1 VAGNAQAQAVP
12 VGTYFGL
19 PGFTQPFEQYEN
31 LNNVITS
38 LSLSAQTPWNPPG
51 SLQKTDIVK
60 WWEMET
66 IVSITTTF
74 VGATLSPF
82 APWDLFQVP
91 KLKLQGQYTPVECES
106 GIDLAFF
113 QQYRPMRG
121 AGQMGLQDLMGSN
134 TAGVNGVALSSPTNV
149 GYMSDV
155 TTFGA
160 ASPYQAPAIA
170 ALSVPA
176 LPASGSSFSFSLEI
190 PGGLFFDAYWD
201 QAIDGTLLPNAQG
214 RIAPMSA
221 FVSPQYMGGGERVVV
236 PTFNYAALNAATWD
250 QGPWN
255 GTSAG
260 AASVTQNMRRVGY
273 YGSANPAELP
283 PVFNWQYRRASKR
296 YPLGSWTKVDIP
308 ITEYGQ
314 LLSTFVRIFDPGTPP
329 GVPATVA
336 DITKCQLLYGSNLP
350 RFDDDILTMQ
360 KRFVDQH
367 GFLPPQGFVVWDML
381 ANTSGANG
389 LSNDFKVLN
398 TLTNA
403 NTHVHLEQT
412 GQSFSASTYAVVGTE
427 LLVPVATQ

>member
-1 VAGNAQAQAVP
+1 LPATQQQAVP

-31 LNNVITS
+31 LNGIITT
-38 LSLSAQTPWNPPG
+38 LALSAQTPWNPPG

-66 IVSITTTF
+66 IVSIGTTF
-74 VGATLSPF
+74 TGATLSPF
-82 APWDLFQVP
+82 APWDLFQTP

-106 GIDLAFF
+106 GIDLAFY

-134 TAGVNGVALSSPTNV
+134 TAGVLGAALANVTNS
-149 GYMSDV
+149 GYMSD
-155 TTFGA
+155 TQA
-160 ASPYQAPAIA
+160 AGSLPYQTPAILP
-170 ALSVPA
+170 LSVPA
-176 LPASGSSFSFSLEI
+176 LPASGSSFSFSMEI

-236 PTFNYAALNAATWD
+236 PTFNFAALNAATED
-250 QGPWN
+250 QGPWT
-255 GTSAG
+255 GTTAG
-260 AASVTQNMRRVGY
+260 AATVTTNMRRVGY

-283 PVFNWQYRRASKR
+283 PVFNWQYRRSSKR
-296 YPLGSWTKVDIP
+296 YPVGAFTKVDIP
-308 ITEYGQ
+308 VTEYGQ
-314 LLSTFVRIFDPGTPP
+314 LLSVFVRLFDPTSGV
-329 GVPATVA
+329 GVPVNVA
-336 DITKCQLLYGSNLP
+336 NITKCQVLYGSNLP

-367 GFLPPQGFVVWDML
+367 GFLPPQGFLVWDML

-403 NTHVHLEQT
+403 NTHVHVEI
-412 GQSFSASTYAVVGTE
+412 SSAPGANTYAVIGTE

>member
-1 VAGNAQAQAVP
+1 MPQQAQAAQPVP

-31 LNNVITS
+31 LNGIITP
-38 LSLSAQTPWNPPG
+38 LSLTGQTPWNPPG

-66 IVSITTTF
+66 IVSWTTT
-74 VGATLSPF
+74 VTGSTLSPA
-82 APWDLFQVP
+82 APYNIFQGF
-91 KLKLQGQYTPVECES
+91 KLKLQGQYSPIEVES
-106 GIDLAFF
+106 GADAAFF
-113 QQYRPMRG
+113 QMYRPMRG
-121 AGQMGLQDLMGSN
+121 QGQSTLPTLLGSN
-134 TAGVNGVALSSPTNV
+134 QAGTNYSAAATATYNGYQNASSIASGTAPSQTNQTAPFSVAAN
-149 GYMSDV
+149 
-155 TTFGA
+155 
-160 ASPYQAPAIA
+160 
-170 ALSVPA
+170 
-176 LPASGSSFSFSLEI
+176 PASGSNWSFLLEV
-190 PGGLFFDAYWD
+190 PGGLFIDSYWD

-236 PTFNYAALNAATWD
+236 PTFNYASINAANSD
-250 QGPWN
+250 QGPLVSS
-255 GTSAG
+255 TAG
-260 AASVTQNMRRVGY
+260 AASVTQNLRRVGY

-296 YPLGSWTKVDIP
+296 FPVGAFSKVDIP
-308 ITEYGQ
+308 VTEYGQ
-314 LLSTFVRIFDPGTPP
+314 LLSCWVRIYDPTAGTFYN
-329 GVPATVA
+329 VA
-336 DITKCQLLYGSNLP
+336 NITKAQLLYGSNLP

-360 KRFVDQH
+360 KRFLDQH
-367 GFLPPQGFVVWDML
+367 GFLPPQGHFAWDML

-403 NTHVHLEQT
+403 NTHVHVEVT
-412 GQSFSASTYAVVGTE
+412 TPPAATAYAVIGTE